1 MPNFSKSVPDLGQ
14 TRQIKFINSFL
25 ILKEKNNI
33 NICSESI
40 LKNISRYDMVFLE
53 CMFVKEGVHM
63 KNTRKRLHEL
73 IDKMDDLQI
82 NKLYQLV
89 RGILGKVF

>member
-1 MPNFSKSVPDLGQ
+1 
-14 TRQIKFINSFL
+14 
-25 ILKEKNNI
+25 
-33 NICSESI
+33 
-40 LKNISRYDMVFLE
+40 MVFLE

-63 KNTRKRLHEL
+63 ENTRKRLHEL